1 MRKKQEK
8 TNVIW
13 AGDDLKLPALKTAFK
28 SIVIFL
34 QTEPIKTYRLMNK
47 SQVRLTGL
55 SLQMF
60 WIEPDLHLTQCW
72 IKPDFKVQMYWAFT
86 WFGLTH

>member
-34 QTEPIKTYRLMNK
+34 QTEPIKTYR
-47 SQVRLTGL
+47 
-55 SLQMF
+55 F
-60 WIEPDLHLTQCW
+60 DE
-72 IKPDFKVQMYWAFT
+72 
-86 WFGLTH
+86 

>member
-34 QTEPIKTYRLMNK
+34 QTEPIKT
-47 SQVRLTGL
+47 
-55 SLQMF
+55 
-60 WIEPDLHLTQCW
+60 
-72 IKPDFKVQMYWAFT
+72 
-86 WFGLTH
+86 